1 MENNSSNKEARPW
14 DLFNKNLG
22 RVELEVSQKRLDI
35 CKECPRFI
43 KTTTQCK
50 ECGCIMRLKT
60 KLPNASCP
68 LGKWG
73 TEINL
78 HKQEIK

>member
-1 MENNSSNKEARPW
+1 MSDKNVRPW
-14 DLFNKNLG
+14 DLFNKNIG
-22 RVELEVSQKRLDI
+22 RVATIVAEKRLSI
-35 CKECPRFI
+35 CETCPSFI

-68 LGKWG
+68 IGKWAIE
-73 TEINL
+73 TNL
-78 HKQEIK
+78 HNKEI